1 MKVNQT
7 SLTVTALQ
15 LLVVSELVAETE
27 LELMHIVPL
36 AGMMTGCAVAQ
47 LSLAGWA
54 NVVDA
59 PNTPNTISPKINSRA
74 VAKHMLS

>member
-15 LLVVSELVAETE
+15 LLVVSELVVEIE

-36 AGMMTGCAVAQ
+36 AGMMTGCAVAHFIGR
-47 LSLAGWA
+47 LCKRG
-54 NVVDA
+54 
-59 PNTPNTISPKINSRA
+59 
-74 VAKHMLS
+74 